1 MYFNESYVKLFR
13 LNHKENICHWV
24 DPKDMLKGL
33 PMSIRTKI
41 LLFSY
46 YSIIKNIKI
55 LQIDATFT
63 ASLLTH
69 IKLLRLKK
77 DEVLYRQDDLANES
91 KVYI

>member
-1 MYFNESYVKLFR
+1 
-13 LNHKENICHWV
+13 
-24 DPKDMLKGL
+24 MLKGL
-33 PMSIRTKI
+33 PMSIRTKL

-77 DEVLYRQDDLANES
+77 DEILYRQDDLANES